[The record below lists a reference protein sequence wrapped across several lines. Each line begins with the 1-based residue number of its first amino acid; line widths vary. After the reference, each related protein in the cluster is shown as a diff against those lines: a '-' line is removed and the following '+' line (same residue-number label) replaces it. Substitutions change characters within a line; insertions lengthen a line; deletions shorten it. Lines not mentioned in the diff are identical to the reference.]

1 MTISGL
7 RRAWY
12 RPAVLVAVAIFS
24 AMTTRAAVSQP
35 TEYAPAYKS
44 TAAKAVT
51 GPVDVTLK
59 DETRDKSLPVTIW
72 YPSTGRNY
80 PVIIFSHG
88 AGGSP
93 TGYAKLLEYWAEHGY
108 VVIAPTHA
116 DAQHGGLFDVKS
128 ALDSTGSPE
137 DRVNRVADVTF
148 LVGALN
154 SIAAKIPQLKDKMDK
169 SDIGV
174 GGHSYGAYVAM
185 VVGGATVDLDGSGH
199 AKSYR
204 DRRVRS
210 VLLMSPQG
218 VGRMELTSSSWNDF
232 TIPMLLMTG
241 SLDRPFGNV
250 DGTSRTDPYRLAP
263 SGHKYQLYIDGANH
277 LSFCDVMSNLP
288 QRPRL
293 FLNSRTGP
301 LTQQEIYEFVKAG
314 SLAFW
319 DCTLKGSTSARQY
332 LTSDEMASTSDGA
345 VHPSHG

>member
-1 MTISGL
+1 
-7 RRAWY
+7 
-12 RPAVLVAVAIFS
+12 
-24 AMTTRAAVSQP
+24 
-35 TEYAPAYKS
+35 
-44 TAAKAVT
+44 
-51 GPVDVTLK
+51 
-59 DETRDKSLPVTIW
+59 
-72 YPSTGRNY
+72 
-80 PVIIFSHG
+80 VIIFSHG
-88 AGGSP
+88 AGGAP
-93 TGYAKLLEYWAEHGY
+93 NGYAKLLEYWAAHGY

-116 DAQHGGLFDVKS
+116 DAQHGGLFDLKS
-128 ALDSTGSPE
+128 ALDSTGSPK

-148 LVGALN
+148 LVGSLN
-154 SIAAKIPQLKDKMDK
+154 SIAGKVPQLKNKMDK

-185 VVGGATVDLDGSGH
+185 VVGGTTVDLDGSGR

-204 DRRVRS
+204 DPQVRS

-241 SLDRPFGNV
+241 SLDRPFGDV
-250 DGTSRTDPYRLAP
+250 AESSRLDPYRFAP
-263 SGHKYQLYIDGANH
+263 PGHKFQIYIDGANH

-293 FLNSRTGP
+293 FQNSLTSA
-301 LTQQEIYEFVKAG
+301 LTQKEIYEFVKVG

-319 DCTLKGSTSARQY
+319 DSTLKGSASARQY
-332 LTSDEMASTSDGA
+332 LTSDEMATTSAGA